1 MGNAWF
7 QQRTGA
13 AAESCVA
20 LEKEVKKV
28 VLPRARDI
36 DTWLLR
42 RNGAPGLALMVELH
56 EVTIEMPSPALE
68 EATASLEMPSLDLEE
83 ASLERPPLRVRTCKG
98 KGRGRG
104 RRLR

>member
-42 RNGAPGLALMVELH
+42 RNGAPGLAAMVELH
-56 EVTIEMPSPALE
+56 PVTIEMPRPDILE
-68 EATASLEMPSLDLEE
+68 EATASLEMPSVEMP
-83 ASLERPPLRVRTCKG
+83 SLERPRLRTC

-104 RRLR
+104 RSL